1 MNRRKTT
8 EIGKTGGYFG
18 SAWGSVVM
26 AGYQCRSVDLIAVA
40 RLWGDRDLRVVQR
53 YAHPGADE
61 IRRTVQALEARER
74 DED

>member
-1 MNRRKTT
+1 MNGRKAT

-26 AGYQCRSVDLIAVA
+26 AGYQRRSVDLIPVA
-40 RLWGDRDLRVVQR
+40 RLLGDRDLRVLQR
-53 YAHPGADE
+53 YAHPGAEE

-74 DED
+74 RED